1 MRSGRGPLRRPS
13 ALCEGKEGARVGAQ
27 QEKDG
32 VPCAP
37 QQPAPEG
44 GAHEEEKEIIIRRS
58 LKERLYEHFRRVPVK
73 YIDWFIGACVAAIV
87 LFTILGMLKG
97 RGYF

>member
-1 MRSGRGPLRRPS
+1 MGCAAGKRQD
-13 ALCEGKEGARVGAQ
+13 ALCFTAACAGRRRARR
-27 QEKDG
+27 KRHHH
-32 VPCAP
+32 P
-37 QQPAPEG
+37 
-44 GAHEEEKEIIIRRS
+44 RS
-58 LKERLYEHFRRVPVK
+58 LKERLYERFLRVPVK

>member
-1 MRSGRGPLRRPS
+1 M
-13 ALCEGKEGARVGAQ
+13 GAQ

-32 VPCAP
+32 VPCAS

-44 GAHEEEKEIIIRRS
+44 RAHEEKDIIIRRS

>member
-1 MRSGRGPLRRPS
+1 M
-13 ALCEGKEGARVGAQ
+13 GAQ
-27 QEKDG
+27 QEKG
-32 VPCAP
+32 KMPCAS
-37 QQPAPEG
+37 QQP
-44 GAHEEEKEIIIRRS
+44 GAGRRRARRKRHHHPRS
-58 LKERLYEHFRRVPVK
+58 LKERLYERFLRVPVK

>member
-1 MRSGRGPLRRPS
+1 
-13 ALCEGKEGARVGAQ
+13 
-27 QEKDG
+27 
-32 VPCAP
+32 
-37 QQPAPEG
+37 
-44 GAHEEEKEIIIRRS
+44 
-58 LKERLYEHFRRVPVK
+58 VPVK